1 MHACT
6 GWKEAGVE
14 GLVYIQAGRTPGEG
28 PDLQLPVRVA
38 RHTCASAAPPGPNT
52 LLDLTKN

>member
-1 MHACT
+1 MYMRYIYT
-6 GWKEAGVE
+6 GWTLKECI
-14 GLVYIQAGRTPGEG
+14 YIQAGRTPGEG
-28 PDLQLPVRVA
+28 LDLQLPVRVA